1 MKKIGISKGIWKPSL
16 AVLGAL
22 AGLALAPASAQAQV
36 CGDLEEIAD
45 DLLDEYFDEL
55 GDFFTLSEKT
65 CDSMTST
72 FFKACTTAV
81 KDSVKCF
88 KTQFKSLPKAAK
100 PACKENFEDP
110 SDCEQSF
117 KNDEQLLNNIIAQEA
132 EFANDDCEDAAD
144 DFWDVCRFGFGS

>member
-1 MKKIGISKGIWKPSL
+1 MRRIGISTGTWTRSL
-16 AVLGAL
+16 AVLGAV
-22 AGLALAPASAQAQV
+22 AGLAFAPAPAQAQV
-36 CGDLEEIAD
+36 CGDFEEVAE

-55 GDFFTLSEKT
+55 GGFFTLSETT

-81 KDSVKCF
+81 KDATKCF
-88 KTQFKSLPKAAK
+88 QTQFKSLPKAAK

-117 KNDEQLLNNIIAQEA
+117 KNNEQMLNNLIAEEA
-132 EFANDDCEDAAD
+132 SFANDDCEDAAD
-144 DFWDVCRFGFGS
+144 EFWDVCRFGF